1 MVRNLRIL
9 LRLETALIPSFKLY
23 PEGLLQPPKKI
34 AIVGN
39 YLALAWES
47 GEECCIESYYLRLHS
62 PSAEQAGEKDIFGRK
77 SGGSSETNFSNVRL
91 LDFHRIGNYAVRL
104 RFSDGHS
111 TGIYSWE
118 ILRSLADSYDR
129 ENHRNSN

>member
-9 LRLETALIPSFKLY
+9 LRLERALILSFNPY
-23 PEGLLQPPKKI
+23 PQGLLQPPKKI
-34 AIVGN
+34 AIVGI

-47 GEECCIESYYLRLHS
+47 GEECCIEGSYLRLHS
-62 PSAEQAGEKDIFGRK
+62 PSAEQAGEKDIFGRQ
-77 SGGSSETNFSNVRL
+77 SGGSSETNFSKVRL

-118 ILRSLADSYDR
+118 ILRSLADSYEQ
-129 ENHRNSN
+129 ENRDNSN